1 MDRLSAPGGRR
12 FALWKLHRHLYDWVL
27 RWSAHP
33 KASWALF
40 ALAFAESSVFP
51 VPPDVLLL
59 AMVFAAPERARAYA
73 ALTTAGSVAGGLAG
87 YGLGWGLWQVVG
99 PLFFRHLG
107 PFGFTSD
114 NFRTVQH
121 AYQDNAFLAIF
132 TAAFTPIPYKVF
144 TVAAGVFGIGMTA
157 FVVASVLGRG
167 MRFFL
172 VAELGGRVGPA
183 VKPFIERYLGW
194 LTLAFAALLA
204 AGYYAIRYATR

>member
-1 MDRLSAPGGRR
+1 MDCLREPGQRRLAVWR
-12 FALWKLHRHLYDWVL
+12 LHRRLYDWVL

-33 KASWALF
+33 KARWALF
-40 ALAFAESSVFP
+40 ALAFTESSVFP

-59 AMVFAAPERARAYA
+59 AMVFAAPGRARAYA
-73 ALTTAGSVAGGLAG
+73 ALTTLGSVAGGLAG
-87 YGLGWGLWQVVG
+87 YGLGWGLWQVLG

-107 PFGFTSD
+107 PFGFTLE
-114 NFRTVQH
+114 NFRTVQR

-144 TVAAGVFGIGMTA
+144 TVAAGVFGIGMAA
-157 FVVASVLGRG
+157 FVVASLLGRG

-172 VAELGGRVGPA
+172 VAELAGRIGPA
-183 VKPFIERYLGW
+183 IKPFIERYLGW

-204 AGYYAIRYATR
+204 LGAYAIRCMAR